1 MEEIY
6 KITPKEEEDKIVAEN
21 PEVPII
27 YGDFTNWEP
36 KPLFEI
42 CDLSEKF
49 YPQYNDDHVFDLM
62 KQAGKMGYGQSNS
75 IEGLNKNQK
84 IFFKEYVTK
93 FYEEKIDLNWKEVFE
108 RKI

>member
-1 MEEIY
+1 MSQIMEEIY
-6 KITPKEEEDKIVAEN
+6 KITPKEVEDKIVTEN

-49 YPQYNDDHVFDLM
+49 YP
-62 KQAGKMGYGQSNS
+62 
-75 IEGLNKNQK
+75 
-84 IFFKEYVTK
+84 
-93 FYEEKIDLNWKEVFE
+93 
-108 RKI
+108 